1 MSRDKIE
8 KERNQENDKIYSN
21 QKNKDKK
28 WFKKQMQ

>member
-28 WFKKQMQ
+28 WFKEQMQ